1 MYNYLTEEALQILID
16 ELEHRKNVVRFQ
28 INEELKEARAH
39 GDLSE
44 NFEYK
49 AAKKNRADNNRRMG
63 YLERMIKTAKIIND
77 NISENQVG
85 IGKIVTLRF
94 SDDEETEDFTMVTT
108 VESDPLN
115 NKISIECPLGKSL
128 YKKNLGEQV
137 EVSSPDGSYSVI
149 IEKIQLA
156 KNKME

>member
-1 MYNYLTEEALQILID
+1 MYNYLTEEALKILID

-77 NISENQVG
+77 DTSENQVG

-94 SDDEETEDFTMVTT
+94 LDDDEEEAFTMVTT
-108 VESDPLN
+108 VEADPLN
-115 NKISIECPLGKSL
+115 NKISIECPLGKAL
-128 YKKNLGEQV
+128 YKRNLGEKI
-137 EVSSPDGSYSVI
+137 EVTSPDGSYSVI
-149 IEKIQLA
+149 IEKLEMI
-156 KNKME
+156 K

>member
-1 MYNYLTEEALQILID
+1 MYNYLTEKSLQILKD

-49 AAKKNRADNNRRMG
+49 AAKKNRADNNRRMA
-63 YLERMIKTAKIIND
+63 YLEKMIKTAKIIND
-77 NISENQVG
+77 YTSENQVG
-85 IGKIVTLRF
+85 LGKIITLRF
-94 SDDEETEDFTMVTT
+94 LDDDEEEDFTMVTT

-115 NKISIECPLGKSL
+115 NKVSIECPLGKAL
-128 YKKNLGEQV
+128 YKKNLGDKV
-137 EVSSPDGSYSVI
+137 AVTSPDGSYNVI
-149 IEKIQLA
+149 IEKIQMI
-156 KNKME
+156 K

>member
-1 MYNYLTEEALQILID
+1 MYNYLTEKALQILKD

-77 NISENQVG
+77 DTSENQVG

-94 SDDEETEDFTMVTT
+94 LDDDEEEEFTMVTT
-108 VESDPLN
+108 VEADPLN
-115 NKISIECPLGKSL
+115 NRISIECPLGKSL
-128 YKKNLGEQV
+128 YKRNLGEKV
-137 EVSSPDGSYSVI
+137 TVTSPDGSYSVI
-149 IEKIQLA
+149 IEKLQLL
-156 KNKME
+156 K

>member
-1 MYNYLTEEALQILID
+1 MYNYLTEKSLQILKD

-63 YLERMIKTAKIIND
+63 YLEKMIKTAKIIND
-77 NISENQVG
+77 DTSENQVG

-94 SDDEETEDFTMVTT
+94 LDNDEEEDFTMVTT
-108 VESDPLN
+108 VEADPLN
-115 NKISIECPLGKSL
+115 NKISIECPLGKAL
-128 YKKNLGEQV
+128 YKRNLGDKV
-137 EVSSPDGSYSVI
+137 EVTSPDGSYSVI
-149 IEKIQLA
+149 IEKLQMI
-156 KNKME
+156 K

>member
-1 MYNYLTEEALQILID
+1 MYNYLTEKSVQILKD

-63 YLERMIKTAKIIND
+63 YLEKMIKTAKIIND
-77 NISENQVG
+77 DISENQVG
-85 IGKIVTLRF
+85 VGKIVTLRF
-94 SDDEETEDFTMVTT
+94 LDDDEEEDFTMVTT
-108 VESDPLN
+108 VEADPLN
-115 NKISIECPLGKSL
+115 NKISIECPLGKAL
-128 YKKNLGEQV
+128 YKRNLGEKV
-137 EVSSPDGSYSVI
+137 EVTSPDGSYSVV
-149 IEKIQLA
+149 IEKLQMI
-156 KNKME
+156 K

>member
-1 MYNYLTEEALQILID
+1 MYNYLTEKSLQILKD

-63 YLERMIKTAKIIND
+63 YLEKMIKTAKIISD
-77 NISENQVG
+77 DTSENQVG

-94 SDDEETEDFTMVTT
+94 LDDDEEEDFTMVTT
-108 VESDPLN
+108 VEADPLN
-115 NKISIECPLGKSL
+115 NKISIECPLGKAL
-128 YKKNLGEQV
+128 YKRNLGEKV
-137 EVSSPDGSYSVI
+137 EVTSPDGSYSVV
-149 IEKIQLA
+149 IEKLQMI
-156 KNKME
+156 K

>member
-1 MYNYLTEEALQILID
+1 MYNYLTEKSLQILKD

-63 YLERMIKTAKIIND
+63 YLEKMIKTAKIIND
-77 NISENQVG
+77 DTSENQVG

-94 SDDEETEDFTMVTT
+94 LDDDEEEDFTMVTT
-108 VESDPLN
+108 VEADPLN
-115 NKISIECPLGKSL
+115 SKISIECPLGKAL
-128 YKKNLGEQV
+128 YKRNLGDKV
-137 EVSSPDGSYSVI
+137 EVTSPDGSYSVI
-149 IEKIQLA
+149 IEKLQMI
-156 KNKME
+156 K

>member
-1 MYNYLTEEALQILID
+1 MYNYLTEKSLQILKD

-63 YLERMIKTAKIIND
+63 YLEKMIKTAKIISD
-77 NISENQVG
+77 DTSENQVG

-94 SDDEETEDFTMVTT
+94 LDDDEEEDFTMVTT
-108 VESDPLN
+108 VEADPLN
-115 NKISIECPLGKSL
+115 NKISIECPLGKAL
-128 YKKNLGEQV
+128 YKRILGEKV
-137 EVSSPDGSYSVI
+137 EVTSPDGSYSVV
-149 IEKIQLA
+149 IEKLQMI
-156 KNKME
+156 K

>member
-1 MYNYLTEEALQILID
+1 MYNYLTEKSLQILKD

-63 YLERMIKTAKIIND
+63 YLEKMIKTAKIISD
-77 NISENQVG
+77 DTSENQVG

-94 SDDEETEDFTMVTT
+94 LDDDEEEDFTMVTT
-108 VESDPLN
+108 IEADPLN
-115 NKISIECPLGKSL
+115 NKISIECPLGKAL
-128 YKKNLGEQV
+128 YKRNLGEKV
-137 EVSSPDGSYSVI
+137 EVTSPDGSYCVV
-149 IEKIQLA
+149 IEKLQVI
-156 KNKME
+156 K

>member
-1 MYNYLTEEALQILID
+1 MYNYLTEKSLQILKD

-44 NFEYK
+44 NCEYK

-63 YLERMIKTAKIIND
+63 YLEKMIKTAKIISD
-77 NISENQVG
+77 DTSENQVG

-94 SDDEETEDFTMVTT
+94 LDDDEEEDFTMVTT
-108 VESDPLN
+108 VEADPLN
-115 NKISIECPLGKSL
+115 NKISIECPLGKAL
-128 YKKNLGEQV
+128 YKRNLGEKV
-137 EVSSPDGSYSVI
+137 EVTSPDGSYSVV
-149 IEKIQLA
+149 IEKLQMI
-156 KNKME
+156 K

>member
-1 MYNYLTEEALQILID
+1 MYNYLTEEALQILKD

-28 INEELKEARAH
+28 INQELKEARAH

-49 AAKKNRADNNRRMG
+49 AAKKERADNNRRMG
-63 YLERMIKTAKIIND
+63 YLERMINTAKIIND
-77 NISENQVG
+77 DTSENQVG

-94 SDDEETEDFTMVTT
+94 LDDEEEEEFTIVTT

-115 NKISIECPLGKSL
+115 NKISIECPLGESL

-137 EVSSPDGSYSVI
+137 HVVSPDGYYNVI
-149 IEKIQLA
+149 IEKIQLI
-156 KNKME
+156 K

>member
-1 MYNYLTEEALQILID
+1 MYNYLTEKALQILKN

-77 NISENQVG
+77 DTSENQVG

-94 SDDEETEDFTMVTT
+94 LDDDEEEEFTMVTT
-108 VESDPLN
+108 VEADPLN
-115 NKISIECPLGKSL
+115 NRISIECPLGKSL
-128 YKKNLGEQV
+128 YKRNLGEKV
-137 EVSSPDGSYSVI
+137 TVTSPDGSYSVI
-149 IEKIQLA
+149 IEKLQMI
-156 KNKME
+156 K

>member
-1 MYNYLTEEALQILID
+1 MYNYLTEEALQILKD
-16 ELEHRKNVVRFQ
+16 ELEHRKSVVRFQ
-28 INEELKEARAH
+28 INQELKEARAH

-49 AAKKNRADNNRRMG
+49 AAKKERADNNRRMG
-63 YLERMIKTAKIIND
+63 YLERMINTAKIIND
-77 NISENQVG
+77 DTSENQVG

-94 SDDEETEDFTMVTT
+94 LDDDEEEEFTMVTT

-128 YKKNLGEQV
+128 YKKKLGEQV
-137 EVSSPDGSYSVI
+137 QVVSPDGYYNVI
-149 IEKIQLA
+149 IEKIQLI
-156 KNKME
+156 K

>member
-1 MYNYLTEEALQILID
+1 MYNYLTEEALKILKD

-63 YLERMIKTAKIIND
+63 HLERMIRTAKIIND
-77 NISENQVG
+77 DTSENQVG

-94 SDDEETEDFTMVTT
+94 LDDDEEEAFTMVTT
-108 VESDPLN
+108 VEADPLN
-115 NKISIECPLGKSL
+115 NKISIECPLGKAL
-128 YKKNLGEQV
+128 YKKNLGEKI
-137 EVSSPDGSYSVI
+137 EVTSPDGSYSVI
-149 IEKIQLA
+149 IEKLEMI
-156 KNKME
+156 K

>member
-1 MYNYLTEEALQILID
+1 MYNYLTEKSLQILKD

-63 YLERMIKTAKIIND
+63 YLEKMIKTAKIIND
-77 NISENQVG
+77 YTSENQVG
-85 IGKIVTLRF
+85 VGKIVTLRF
-94 SDDEETEDFTMVTT
+94 LDDDEEEDFTMVTT
-108 VESDPLN
+108 VEADPLN

-128 YKKNLGEQV
+128 YKRNLGEKV
-137 EVSSPDGSYSVI
+137 EVTSPDGCYSVI
-149 IEKIQLA
+149 IEKLQMI
-156 KNKME
+156 K

>member
-1 MYNYLTEEALQILID
+1 MYNYLTEKALKILKD

-63 YLERMIKTAKIIND
+63 YLERMIRTAKIIND
-77 NISENQVG
+77 DTSENQVG

-94 SDDEETEDFTMVTT
+94 LDDDEEEAFTMVTT
-108 VESDPLN
+108 VEADPLN
-115 NKISIECPLGKSL
+115 NKISIECPLGKAL
-128 YKKNLGEQV
+128 YKKNLGEKI
-137 EVSSPDGSYSVI
+137 EVTSPDGSYSVI
-149 IEKIQLA
+149 IEKLEMI
-156 KNKME
+156 K

>member
-1 MYNYLTEEALQILID
+1 MYNYLTEKSLQILKD

-63 YLERMIKTAKIIND
+63 YLEKMIKTAKIIND
-77 NISENQVG
+77 DTSENQVG

-94 SDDEETEDFTMVTT
+94 LDDDEEEDFTMVTT

-115 NKISIECPLGKSL
+115 NKISIECPLGKAL
-128 YKKNLGEQV
+128 YKRILGEKV
-137 EVSSPDGSYSVI
+137 EVTSPDGSYSVI
-149 IEKIQLA
+149 IEKLQMI
-156 KNKME
+156 K

>member
-1 MYNYLTEEALQILID
+1 MYNYLTEEALQILKD
-16 ELEHRKNVVRFQ
+16 ELDHRKNVVRFQ

-63 YLERMIKTAKIIND
+63 YLERMIKTAKIITD
-77 NISENQVG
+77 DISENQVG

-94 SDDEETEDFTMVTT
+94 LDDNECEEFTMVTT
-108 VESDPLN
+108 IEADPIN
-115 NKISIECPLGKSL
+115 NKISIECPLGESI
-128 YKKNLGEQV
+128 YKRNLGDQV
-137 EVSSPDGSYSVI
+137 EVSSPDGYYSVI
-149 IEKIQLA
+149 IEKIQLV
-156 KNKME
+156 NSINR

>member
-1 MYNYLTEEALQILID
+1 MYNYLTEEALKILKD

-49 AAKKNRADNNRRMG
+49 AAKKNKADNNRRMG

-77 NISENQVG
+77 DTSENQVG

-94 SDDEETEDFTMVTT
+94 LDDDEEEAFTMVTT
-108 VESDPLN
+108 VEADPLN
-115 NKISIECPLGKSL
+115 NKISIECPLGKAL
-128 YKKNLGEQV
+128 YKRNLGEKI
-137 EVSSPDGSYSVI
+137 EVTSPDGSYSVI
-149 IEKIQLA
+149 IEKLEMV
-156 KNKME
+156 K

>member
-1 MYNYLTEEALQILID
+1 MYNYLTEKSVQILKD

-63 YLERMIKTAKIIND
+63 YLEKMIKTAKIIND
-77 NISENQVG
+77 DISENQVG
-85 IGKIVTLRF
+85 VGKIVTLRF
-94 SDDEETEDFTMVTT
+94 LDDDEEEDFTMVTT
-108 VESDPLN
+108 VEADPLN
-115 NKISIECPLGKSL
+115 NKISIECPLGKAL
-128 YKKNLGEQV
+128 YKRNLGEKA
-137 EVSSPDGSYSVI
+137 EVTSPDGSYSVV
-149 IEKIQLA
+149 IEKLEMI
-156 KNKME
+156 K

>member
-1 MYNYLTEEALQILID
+1 MYNYLTEEALKILKD
-16 ELEHRKNVVRFQ
+16 ELEHRKNVIRFQ

-77 NISENQVG
+77 DTSENQVG

-94 SDDEETEDFTMVTT
+94 LDDDEEEAFTMVTT
-108 VESDPLN
+108 VEADPLN
-115 NKISIECPLGKSL
+115 NKISIECPLGKAL
-128 YKKNLGEQV
+128 YKRNLGEKI
-137 EVSSPDGSYSVI
+137 EVTSPDGSYSVI
-149 IEKIQLA
+149 IEKLEMV
-156 KNKME
+156 K

>member
-1 MYNYLTEEALQILID
+1 MYNYLTEKALKILKD

-63 YLERMIKTAKIIND
+63 YLERMIRTAKIIND
-77 NISENQVG
+77 DTSENQVG

-94 SDDEETEDFTMVTT
+94 LDNDEEEAFTMVTT
-108 VESDPLN
+108 VEADPLN
-115 NKISIECPLGKSL
+115 NKISIECPLGKAL
-128 YKKNLGEQV
+128 YKKNLGEKI
-137 EVSSPDGSYSVI
+137 EVTSPDGSYSVI
-149 IEKIQLA
+149 IEKLEMI
-156 KNKME
+156 K

>member
-1 MYNYLTEEALQILID
+1 MYNYLTEKSVQILKD

-63 YLERMIKTAKIIND
+63 YLEKMIKTAKIIND
-77 NISENQVG
+77 DISENQVG
-85 IGKIVTLRF
+85 VGKIVTLRF
-94 SDDEETEDFTMVTT
+94 LDDD
-108 VESDPLN
+108 N
-115 NKISIECPLGKSL
+115 HC
-128 YKKNLGEQV
+128 
-137 EVSSPDGSYSVI
+137 
-149 IEKIQLA
+149 
-156 KNKME
+156 